1 MINPSKALYIKLG
14 RTGSWE
20 TESLKEGILR
30 FDCNETPYEAAKS
43 GDWDTVKEYWT
54 KFRQNVGTATKD
66 VTQARNFFEA
76 SEDTLWITYSS
87 GYLWWC
93 FAKPGV
99 KKHPDGGGHY
109 RDTLGGWS
117 KTDIHGKELTMDKLS
132 GNLLKL
138 QAYRGTICKAT
149 PFDYLIRK
157 VNGQLLPEVQE
168 AANAEAEMISKLVPL
183 MKLLTWQDFELL
195 VDLVFSSSGWRRI
208 GQVGKTQKTVD
219 LELMLPSTAERAF
232 VQIKSST
239 NKKDLEECI
248 KLHRDSAAY
257 DRMFFVWHS
266 GNVGDLNDED
276 DIVLIPPDRLAKM
289 VFDAG
294 LSSWLREKVS

>member
-14 RTGSWE
+14 CAGIWE

-30 FDCNETPYEAAKS
+30 FDCHETPYEAAKS
-43 GDWDTVKEYWT
+43 GDWDTVKEYFT
-54 KFRQNVGTATKD
+54 KLRPNVGTATKD
-66 VTQARNFFEA
+66 VTQSRNFFEA
-76 SEDTLWITYSS
+76 SEDTLWITYSR

-93 FAKPGV
+93 VANLGV
-99 KKHPDGGGHY
+99 EKHTDGDGHY
-109 RDTLGGWS
+109 RNTLEGWS
-117 KTDIHGKELTMDKLS
+117 NTDINGKELTMDKIS

-138 QAYRGTICKAT
+138 QAYRGTICKVT

-168 AANAEAEMISKLVPL
+168 AADAEAEMISKLVPL

-219 LELMLPSTAERAF
+219 LELVLPSTGERAF

-248 KLHRDSAAY
+248 KRHRDSAAY